1 MKRIYII
8 VYTLLTVV
16 FTFAQQRVSSSIP
29 PNAFFYNSN
38 WRGVPSMAQAA
49 YYRVLGRDDAGRKM
63 FYDYYITGQLKAEK
77 HYITISKQNDHSTVL
92 DGVCRTFFKSGRV
105 ESIMQY
111 KRGVAHGRAVSFYPS
126 GNVGMKLNY
135 RNGVLNGSTF
145 TYNENG
151 KIENTTVWNNGK
163 MISQSSGG
171 RDSYIDKTTN
181 VDMFC
186 NRYKSDEALIM
197 EQSRNIANARKA
209 SERTIT
215 QISNNKYNTNNHSSI
230 LKEEETSNQAISNNG
245 IVSNVKYPKTSA
257 SDISN
262 NDNIIGNN
270 KTKEF
275 SFSYLYAILS
285 NIQHQTNNIQFYDD
299 IAMNYYLNI
308 AQTIN
313 GYGAYKELI
322 YHYNMDYDEVSGS
335 DKVVGS
341 SPRQLGFWGMVTNNQ
356 LTVQRINIFTWS
368 KNEMLNFANEAF
380 KIGYQVLGG
389 GDYLFM
395 DGNFVL
401 EPKKVAKQAGVNQ
414 VVISF
419 IHKGNVYAGL
429 YHIQMDIK

>member
-77 HYITISKQNDHSTVL
+77 HYITISKQNDHNTVL

-135 RNGVLNGSTF
+135 RNGVLNGFTF

-270 KTKEF
+270 K
-275 SFSYLYAILS
+275 
-285 NIQHQTNNIQFYDD
+285 N
-299 IAMNYYLNI
+299 
-308 AQTIN
+308 
-313 GYGAYKELI
+313 
-322 YHYNMDYDEVSGS
+322 
-335 DKVVGS
+335 
-341 SPRQLGFWGMVTNNQ
+341 
-356 LTVQRINIFTWS
+356 
-368 KNEMLNFANEAF
+368 
-380 KIGYQVLGG
+380 
-389 GDYLFM
+389 
-395 DGNFVL
+395 
-401 EPKKVAKQAGVNQ
+401 
-414 VVISF
+414 
-419 IHKGNVYAGL
+419 
-429 YHIQMDIK
+429 